1 MVRHKD
7 VTNAIIALGSNVAG
21 AAGRPADM
29 LRAALSLLPKES
41 ISVQTVSRFYHTPA
55 FPAGSGPDY
64 VNAVAMI
71 ATPLAADDIL
81 PRLNMIEER
90 LGRKRKRRWE
100 ARAIDLDLIAV
111 GDLVRPD
118 AATHDRWRGLSPE
131 AQKRETPDRLILPH
145 PRMQERAFVLV
156 PMAEIAPEW
165 RHPLIGK
172 SVREMLADL
181 PVAERADVRPLPAS
195 DMGANGLVK
204 PGGSA

>member
-1 MVRHKD
+1 
-7 VTNAIIALGSNVAG
+7 
-21 AAGRPADM
+21 M
-29 LRAALSLLPKES
+29 LRAALSLLPEEN
-41 ISVQTVSRFYHTPA
+41 ISVQAVSRFYRTPA

-64 VNAVAMI
+64 VNAAAMI
-71 ATPLAADDIL
+71 ATHLPPDDIL
-81 PRLNMIEER
+81 PRLNMIEGR
-90 LGRKRKRRWE
+90 LGRRREGRWG
-100 ARAIDLDLIAV
+100 ARVIDLDLIAV
-111 GDLVRPD
+111 DDLVLPD
-118 AATHDRWRGLSPE
+118 AATHAYWRGLSPE
-131 AQKRETPDRLILPH
+131 AQKREAPDRLILPH

-181 PVAERADVRPLPAS
+181 PVAERADVQPLPAS

>member
-1 MVRHKD
+1 
-7 VTNAIIALGSNVAG
+7 
-21 AAGRPADM
+21 M
-29 LRAALSLLPKES
+29 LRAALSLLKEEN
-41 ISVQTVSRFYHTPA
+41 IAVQAVSRFYSTPA

-64 VNAVAMI
+64 VNAAAM
-71 ATPLAADDIL
+71 TVTSLAADDIL
-81 PRLNMIEER
+81 PRLNMIEDR
-90 LGRKRKRRWE
+90 LGRRRKRRWE
-100 ARAIDLDLIAV
+100 ARVIDLDLIAV
-111 GDLVRPD
+111 GDLVLPD

-131 AQKRETPDRLILPH
+131 AKEREAPDRLILPH

-156 PMAEIAPEW
+156 PMAEIVPEW

-204 PGGSA
+204 PRGSA